1 MKLLSTNISGRHQGT
16 SFRIL
21 VTCIANVLTTF
32 AILAARSDLVSLI
45 IMAGATVYAST
56 TVRVVTTD
64 LPQWQSRLL
73 RGVPSWA
80 IYVPHLL
87 PYGGHCRS
95 PAGAKNSFIFVFVFA
110 TLLISFGLPGFFFPD
125 LI

>member
-1 MKLLSTNISGRHQGT
+1 MGTNISGRHQGN
-16 SFRIL
+16 SFKFL
-21 VTCIANVLTTF
+21 VTCTADVPTTL
-32 AILAARSDLVSLI
+32 AVPAARSDLVSLI

-80 IYVPHLL
+80 QSVSHLL
-87 PYGGHCRS
+87 PCGGHCRS
-95 PAGAKNSFIFVFVFA
+95 PAGAKNSLILVFVFA
-110 TLLISFGLPGFFFPD
+110 TLSIIFGLPGFFFPD